1 MAPSTRARRHS
12 GSTASVS
19 RVQMAIAAVVVGA
32 HGRIGREGAGRP
44 CHRPDCRR
52 ARRDSRPAP
61 TAAAIAAPSAP
72 VSLAS
77 ATVTGTPSPSAKICG
92 QCAERAP
99 PPDSAARP
107 KADARLRQHLDVA
120 AVLEHH
126 ALEQRAQHVPL
137 VVPAGQA
144 EEAAALVRAQPT
156 AIEERVEERIVMRRR
171 GARRPASLTKPN
183 GSS

>member
-1 MAPSTRARRHS
+1 MW
-12 GSTASVS
+12 
-19 RVQMAIAAVVVGA
+19 
-32 HGRIGREGAGRP
+32 AGRVIAP
-44 CHRPDCRR
+44 T
-52 ARRDSRPAP
+52 AAATSGWRPAP

-72 VSLAS
+72 VSSHS

-99 PPDSAARP
+99 PPDSAACA
-107 KADARLRQHLDVA
+107 KGDAGLRQHLDVA

-126 ALEQRAQHVPL
+126 ALEQRAQHVPFAM
-137 VVPAGQA
+137 PAGEA

-156 AIEERVEERIVMRRR
+156 AIEERMEERVVMRGH
-171 GARRPASLTKPN
+171 GASDRALTKPN